1 MRAWNGWG
9 SGQYAMDLPENGQSF
24 LAERIGAGHV
34 IPDATLES
42 VCAQVPVSRL
52 EQLDLSG
59 LSSQALIK
67 TDPETRVRHARGQS
81 LPDWLAMRSGDFG
94 LFPDAV
100 AFPETSDEVAELL
113 QLARSE
119 ERRVGKVCTSRE
131 TRRLGSIQTSS
142 TRGVLS
148 ETCRL

>member
-1 MRAWNGWG
+1 MSFAAVSAKLAYKSQEYKGNLMRAWNGWG
-9 SGQYAMDLPENGQSF
+9 NGQYAMDLPENGQSF

-81 LPDWLAMRSGDFG
+81 QIGRASCR
-94 LFPDAV
+94 
-100 AFPETSDEVAELL
+100 
-113 QLARSE
+113 
-119 ERRVGKVCTSRE
+119 ERV
-131 TRRLGSIQTSS
+131 
-142 TRGVLS
+142 
-148 ETCRL
+148 